1 MKIKKNDIVKV
12 LAGKDQGKTGKVLRA
27 YPLEERVVVEGIH
40 LIVKHVRA
48 RKSGERGQRIYLPGR
63 IAVAKIQLVCPH
75 CGKPTRVGVRRNE
88 TARVARE
95 RFCKKCHMAL

>member
-12 LAGKDQGKTGKVLRA
+12 LAGKDRGKTGKVLRA
-27 YPLEERVVVEGIH
+27 YPAAERVVVEGVN

-63 IAVAKIQLVCPH
+63 MPTAKVQLICSQ
-75 CGKPTRVGVRRNE
+75 CGKQTRVGIRR
-88 TARVARE
+88 TASGVASRE
-95 RFCKKCHMAL
+95 RFCKKCNTAV